1 MSVFTALIS
10 SAEISGHSPHPMHAF
25 SLRFLSVFC
34 YYFCCMRCCT
44 CIFCIKFTACL
55 LTPVVSFET
64 ESMASDDAF
73 KVPRSRRRLRQINR
87 DISMEATSSWG
98 DESDR
103 ESRCGGSESS
113 ETASNNFGRLK
124 VMVAAALA
132 RISCDFGPS
141 SITKACIGSMET
153 YALYFPKGYGGAPAR
168 SLYTIFITH
177 NTLLYNFQRMQLSI
191 NSYLHC
197 LCMLNS

>member
-1 MSVFTALIS
+1 M
-10 SAEISGHSPHPMHAF
+10 
-25 SLRFLSVFC
+25 C
-34 YYFCCMRCCT
+34 CCT

-55 LTPVVSFET
+55 LTPVVSFES

-73 KVPRSRRRLRQINR
+73 KVPHSRRRLRQINR